1 MEVHWLKPS
10 LDAAIDAGKF
20 GELVNELTNL
30 LWETANLPCARG
42 GLPTLYE
49 AGIFEAGR
57 EDLLVLMGI
66 NFMRRLVERALDNA
80 I

>member
-49 AGIFEAGR
+49 GR
-57 EDLLVLMGI
+57 ICLY
-66 NFMRRLVERALDNA
+66 
-80 I
+80 